1 MIKYA
6 QKPNADVEYFT
17 SAIIRDAL
25 DKKFEKLFGRD
36 PVAVEIDDANKV
48 EDTRIPDM
56 VAESVNPQ
64 IASMLKASAIEA
76 SNPEA
81 EIPAPPNSTL
91 LYKIVDENPAEISL
105 ESIPEYAE
113 IEESARE
120 ATISAVAAQDDIN
133 IIDGIA
139 YVSGITATINIGIY
153 VDNTKFASEFQY
165 ELQQAG
171 GDDLAVEEKEQVF
184 DALFT
189 SLPGGSEEVNES
201 VRTNLLEVVGLTGA
215 IN

>member
-25 DKKFEKLFGRD
+25 DNKFEKLFGRD
-36 PVAVEIDDANKV
+36 PVAVEIDDAHKV

-64 IASMLKASAIEA
+64 IATMLKASAIEA
-76 SNPEA
+76 NNPEA

-105 ESIPEYAE
+105 DAIPEYAE

-133 IIDGIA
+133 ITDGIA
-139 YVSGITATINIGIY
+139 YVSGTTATINIGIY

-189 SLPGGSEEVNES
+189 QLPGGSEEVNES